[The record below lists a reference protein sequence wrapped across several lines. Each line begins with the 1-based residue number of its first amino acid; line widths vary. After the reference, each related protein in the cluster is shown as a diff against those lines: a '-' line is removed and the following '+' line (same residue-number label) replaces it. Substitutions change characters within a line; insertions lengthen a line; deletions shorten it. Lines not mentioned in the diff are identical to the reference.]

1 MLCLQPDP
9 RKLQDHRGHIQQNIR
24 YGVELCFTP
33 FTVESIYSAA
43 NLQLIEG
50 RCGELARAFGL
61 DYSGRTW
68 AAGDVVDYRDLN
80 RWEAPFELMQHYES
94 QTAETLKIRRCGAF
108 SCGDN
113 TAYYR

>member
-1 MLCLQPDP
+1 M
-9 RKLQDHRGHIQQNIR
+9 
-24 YGVELCFTP
+24 
-33 FTVESIYSAA
+33 S
-43 NLQLIEG
+43 LI
-50 RCGELARAFGL
+50 
-61 DYSGRTW
+61 T
-68 AAGDVVDYRDLN
+68 RDLN